1 MSDYFEPIK
10 KKIKGKQPL
19 SRSSDGEFYIYDDKQ
34 QSTLC
39 ILPYRITYKGYVVPL
54 NESELEDIY
63 NMASMVYSLQEEK
76 NKKSALDELKGDS
89 NE

>member
-19 SRSSDGEFYIYDDKQ
+19 SRSPDGEFYIYDEKNE
-34 QSTLC
+34 STLC
-39 ILPYRITYKGYVVPL
+39 IFPYRITYKGYVVPL